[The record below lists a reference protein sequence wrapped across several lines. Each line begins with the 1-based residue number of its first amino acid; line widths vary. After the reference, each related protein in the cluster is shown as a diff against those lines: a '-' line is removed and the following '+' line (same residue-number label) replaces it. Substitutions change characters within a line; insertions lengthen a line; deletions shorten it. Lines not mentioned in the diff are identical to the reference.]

1 MNVEIRLYKRF
12 DADLISLYEAGYS
25 VTMMM
30 KEAVIGFANG
40 SPIHFYVDEITDFQM
55 GVDSTF
61 RSRFSIPDSDVK
73 TVFMLKHLKPR
84 CKNAF
89 CKAVLRNSLVQQ
101 NLTCFF
107 TDASLYQLQGENLKG
122 MNLYSFKNLTPCS
135 SLREQQS
142 FEFAGQVIK
151 VGRKK
156 KKEKPIQQENNPF
169 ATNTNPFS
177 SGYNPRMANQVQIPP
192 VAQTPVNNY
201 PQQYIQSPVMQAPV
215 AQPMQP
221 VPMQPVQ
228 AQYTLQSQPIQQ
240 ISQPVPQS
248 IPQKNNVFSTVQ
260 QPVEQTIPFNV
271 EYTPEDTPES
281 EDYKNDASPAIE
293 LAGNDELLS
302 MFDNL

>member
-73 TVFMLKHLKPR
+73 TVYMLKHLKPR
-84 CKNAF
+84 CRNAF

-142 FEFAGQVIK
+142 FEFAGQTIK

-169 ATNTNPFS
+169 VTNTNPFS
-177 SGYNPRMANQVQIPP
+177 SGYNPGMANQMQASP
-192 VAQTPVNNY
+192 VVQTPVNNY

-215 AQPMQP
+215 VQPVQPAPMQPMQTQYIP
-221 VPMQPVQ
+221 QPVQ
-228 AQYTLQSQPIQQ
+228 QMP
-240 ISQPVPQS
+240 QPVAQS
-248 IPQKNNVFSTVQ
+248 IPQGNVQSTVQ
-260 QPVEQTIPFNV
+260 QPVEQTVSSNI
-271 EYTPEDTPES
+271 EYTSEDIVES
-281 EDYKNDASPAIE
+281 EDYKNNTSDAAIGF
-293 LAGNDELLS
+293 AGNDELLK